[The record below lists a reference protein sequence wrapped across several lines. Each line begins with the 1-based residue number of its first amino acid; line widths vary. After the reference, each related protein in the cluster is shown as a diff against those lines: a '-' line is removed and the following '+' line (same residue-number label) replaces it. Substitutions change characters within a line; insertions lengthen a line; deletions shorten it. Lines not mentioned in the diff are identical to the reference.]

1 MSTRQI
7 VFGID
12 PRGSD
17 PLTFMLVFADIPDG
31 NEDLKAFTC
40 GYYPPTKGA
49 GSSLAQETV
58 FLGTTADAGI
68 TIQALRDDKTQD
80 GTTPIVARAI
90 TQRIDPDAR
99 PDANI
104 ARSKSTKRFLQIAFN
119 GKAPSDIGLAVY
131 YAKDGDPIKD
141 PAVNWIEAT
150 GASGDTQLEMEDG
163 LADWLNF
170 KFETTVSNVD
180 DEIVS
185 AFDVVYYT
193 IGSKEGRDS

>member
-7 VFGID
+7 IFGID

-17 PLTFMLVFADIPDG
+17 PLTFTLVFDDIQDG

-49 GSSLAQETV
+49 GSSLAQESI
-58 FLGTTADAGI
+58 FLGTTTDAGL
-68 TIQALRDDKTQD
+68 TFQALRDDKTQD
-80 GTTPIVARAI
+80 GTTAITARAI

-119 GKAPSDIGLAVY
+119 GKAPSDLGLDVY
-131 YAKDGDPIKD
+131 YAKDSDPIKD
-141 PAVNWIEAT
+141 PAVTWIEAT
-150 GASGDTQLEMEDG
+150 SATGDTQLEFEDG
-163 LADWLNF
+163 LADWLNL

-180 DEIVS
+180 DEIIS
-185 AFDVVYYT
+185 AFDVIYYGT
-193 IGSKEGRDS
+193 GSREGRDS

>member
-7 VFGID
+7 IFGID

-17 PLTFMLVFADIPDG
+17 PITFTLVFADIPDG

-40 GYYPPTKGA
+40 GYRPPTKGA
-49 GSSLAQETV
+49 GSSIAQESI
-58 FLGTTADAGI
+58 FLGTTADAGL
-68 TIQALRDDKTQD
+68 TFQALKDDKTQD

-104 ARSKSTKRFLQIAFN
+104 ARSKTTKRFLQVAFN
-119 GKAPSDIGLAVY
+119 GKAPDELGLDVY
-131 YAKDGDPIKD
+131 YAKDSDPLKD
-141 PAVNWIEAT
+141 PSVNWIAAT
-150 GASGDTQLEMEDG
+150 GAAGDTQLEIEDG
-163 LADWLNF
+163 VADWLNL

-185 AFDVVYYT
+185 AFDVVYYGT
-193 IGSKEGRDS
+193 GSREGRDS